1 MPMYETGF
9 SLHDL
14 FRRKAQTSL
23 IVICLTLTVASTL
36 FLLLYGSRM
45 GIGFTTVNENVLT
58 LGLSLV
64 FAQFIRFL
72 TFLILVVGAIL
83 VSFTTLLMMT
93 QRTRDLG
100 LIKAAGC
107 PNDLLYGY
115 FVSEVIIISF
125 LGCTLG
131 VIIGLGTDYALTIL
145 SGFTVYQTVPNFWF
159 APVVFVFFFILA
171 LIFGAKPIGDTVK
184 LPPLTALSTA
194 QYYGL
199 ASKAKAKPFTKS
211 NLTAKVALRS
221 LFRRKTT
228 TLRMVLLLC
237 IVFVLLT
244 VSIAG
249 IIIAQQ
255 TTLSWIKEA
264 SGQDT
269 IALAHKA
276 MVPQYLS
283 LLSSFTGSAVNESFN
298 YANPELAVPDNI
310 TQRLQAV
317 PGIDKIDE
325 RLILKEHLLEW
336 ANFTI
341 NPETGVTTSVGDKR
355 EGDFLVI
362 GVEPENLTTSWQTQ
376 GRFIREAEEVNVVV
390 GDWLAQRFFGQALV
404 ESIQMGGKQFGVVGV
419 CIDPIE
425 NGKVVYVPSK
435 QLQDLTTV
443 ASANFVLI
451 ELNPSVDRNKTLSLI
466 NGIVDTANS
475 ELVTFSLYE
484 TVQNNAAFL
493 VSTWSTV
500 MILPVFTLSSAAI
513 CLVAYVMLSVEEQS
527 QEFGFLRALGAKPK
541 TVTGI
546 VAIQSSITLLS
557 SMGMGIS
564 IGTITTLLILMQHP
578 LVTNF
583 TIIEIGVWLAAALL
597 VMLVLSL
604 VPALRLAK
612 KPLIKLIS

>member
-58 LGLSLV
+58 IGLSLV

-115 FVSEVIIISF
+115 FVSEVIIVSF

-171 LIFGAKPIGDTVK
+171 LIFGTKPIGDTVK

-237 IVFVLLT
+237 VVFVLLT

-404 ESIQMGGKQFGVVGV
+404 ESIQMRGKQFGVVGV

-425 NGKVVYVPSK
+425 NGKVVYVPLK

-475 ELVTFSLYE
+475 ELATFSLYE

-500 MILPVFTLSSAAI
+500 MILPVFTLTSAAI

-546 VAIQSSITLLS
+546 IAIQSSITLLS
-557 SMGMGIS
+557 SMGLGIS
-564 IGTITTLLILMQHP
+564 IGTITTLLILMQQP
-578 LVTNF
+578 LVTDS
-583 TIIEIGVWLAAALL
+583 TIIEIGAWLTAALL
-597 VMLVLSL
+597 VMFILSL

-612 KPLIKLIS
+612 KPLIKLIT